1 MAIETHP
8 ISKWNAVVNI
18 CLTLLGFFVLMA
30 IAAGIMYFATSRLK
44 LQNSNVPPSYWLIPI
59 FGCLGGIVGAI
70 ITKENQLHFCKFR
83 DDRTLDL
90 GIVGSAAT
98 GLGGAA
104 AVMFVFGI
112 SQFDITQGGGSAD
125 RLVQLVSITFIAG
138 AFGPAVVEI
147 LGKALLRRLEKV
159 AKEEASGAVKRE
171 VQAVTHENKA
181 EITEAK
187 SEIREAKQ
195 LLAPRVYVQLAV
207 SANNDDRFGDALEN
221 AELALREDPKYY
233 RAYIEKGRALKRL
246 GLVKKAL
253 EAVEESLTIQPDNP
267 AGLYNRACYKVLLG
281 QDDPGIFADLKRAF
295 EMRPKLR
302 EQAKDDP
309 DLSQIIKSQ
318 KMQELLKAP
327 EEPGQ

>member
-1 MAIETHP
+1 
-8 ISKWNAVVNI
+8 
-18 CLTLLGFFVLMA
+18 
-30 IAAGIMYFATSRLK
+30 MYFATSRLK
-44 LQNSNVPPSYWLIPI
+44 IQNSNIPASYWLVPI

-112 SQFDITQGGGSAD
+112 SQFDITQGGAD

-246 GLVKKAL
+246 GLVKEAL

-281 QDDPGIFADLKRAF
+281 QEDPGVFADLKRAF

-302 EQAKDDP
+302 DQAKDDP
-309 DLSQIIKSQ
+309 DLSQIMKSQ
-318 KMQELLKAP
+318 KMQELLKSP
-327 EEPGQ
+327 QDPVENN